1 MKLLS
6 LIISVL
12 INAYKPSADPN
23 LFGSKNRWRSK
34 NKLAGEFKDLA
45 GETQSRIDEL
55 QSLNPFESASAKAAM
70 AKASRNAKLM
80 QTRSLNTLGANAS
93 PETLV
98 AMQGATNEAL
108 GSAAG
113 QIAAVSEADKNNQV
127 ANLERLK
134 TSQMGMYGQM
144 GANAADEYGS
154 GWGTLFQGIDSL
166 GKLASGGGQAAQ
178 ALGLGASGGGGA
190 AAAALGSDINIKENI
205 RFIGTLQGQRIYKYN
220 YKNSPEVHIGVIAQ
234 EVETQNPEFVV
245 NDGGVKKVFYDKVFS
260 GIKE

>member
-23 LFGSKNRWRSK
+23 LFGS
-34 NKLAGEFKDLA
+34 NKRRKAKEGLAGEFQNLA

-70 AKASRNAKLM
+70 TKASRNAKLM
-80 QTRSLNTLGANAS
+80 QTRSLNAMGTNAS

-108 GSAAG
+108 GTAAG
-113 QIAAVSEADKNNQV
+113 HIAAVSEADKNNQIS
-127 ANLERLK
+127 NLERLK
-134 TSQMGMYGQM
+134 TSQMGMYGNM

-154 GWGTLFQGIDSL
+154 GWNTLFQGIDAL
-166 GKLASGGGQAAQ
+166 GNVASGVGQ
-178 ALGLGASGGGGA
+178 G
-190 AAAALGSDINIKENI
+190 INAFNTSK
-205 RFIGTLQGQRIYKYN
+205 TP
-220 YKNSPEVHIGVIAQ
+220 KN
-234 EVETQNPEFVV
+234 
-245 NDGGVKKVFYDKVFS
+245 
-260 GIKE
+260 